1 MIVGLSLH
9 KKLSMSVQ
17 LRSENR
23 VGRVIF
29 GKKVRDVTVLKK
41 LLTSLFSFIFNI
53 CMLKSPAII
62 TSLFDLVKI
71 ASTRLNSSVKE
82 L

>member
-23 VGRVIF
+23 VGRVVF

-41 LLTSLFSFIFNI
+41 LLT
-53 CMLKSPAII
+53 
-62 TSLFDLVKI
+62 
-71 ASTRLNSSVKE
+71 
-82 L
+82 

>member
-1 MIVGLSLH
+1 MPALLSMIVGLSLH

-29 GKKVRDVTVLKK
+29 WEESMRCNCVEEVADVII
-41 LLTSLFSFIFNI
+41 FIYF
-53 CMLKSPAII
+53 
-62 TSLFDLVKI
+62 
-71 ASTRLNSSVKE
+71 
-82 L
+82 